1 MTSFPLPRASQEQYT
16 LYYQKVIKKGALSN
30 YKVVWPGA
38 MLECRFKADSIK
50 DLISP
55 MSVFIVAR
63 GKEFEYA
70 VLDNRKTFFKLPK
83 KYYTLCFPNIS
94 LSAVPQNN
102 RMRVQVTG
110 TKVHELPYIPKSFLE
125 LKKLKTTRKRR
136 RTSTNISPPAKRVEN
151 IDFSCNDTPSW
162 HVLLAAKG
170 EDKLLK
176 KQIVETIRSIILKTD
191 ETTITLRDPFESLQN
206 ITELQTSAENVQLLK
221 IIVSFIYHY
230 CRAELGLN
238 FSQEPIKIS
247 EALIARLSA

>member
-1 MTSFPLPRASQEQYT
+1 MTTFPLPRASQEQYT
-16 LYYQKVIKKGALSN
+16 LYYQKVIKKGALSG
-30 YKVVWPGA
+30 YKVVWPGS

-50 DLISP
+50 DTISP
-55 MSVFIVAR
+55 QSVFIVAK

-102 RMRVQVTG
+102 RIKVQVTE
-110 TKVHELPYIPKSFLE
+110 KKFHELPYIPKSFLE
-125 LKKLKTTRKRR
+125 LKKLKTYRKRR
-136 RTSTNISPPAKRVEN
+136 RTSTNASPPVKRVEN
-151 IDFSCNDTPSW
+151 IDFSTNNTPSW
-162 HVLLAAKG
+162 HVLMVEKK

-191 ETTITLRDPFESLQN
+191 ETAITLRDPFESLVN
-206 ITELQTSAENVQLLK
+206 INELQTSAENVQTLK
-221 IIVSFIYHY
+221 TIVSFIFHY

-238 FSQEPIKIS
+238 FSQEPITIS